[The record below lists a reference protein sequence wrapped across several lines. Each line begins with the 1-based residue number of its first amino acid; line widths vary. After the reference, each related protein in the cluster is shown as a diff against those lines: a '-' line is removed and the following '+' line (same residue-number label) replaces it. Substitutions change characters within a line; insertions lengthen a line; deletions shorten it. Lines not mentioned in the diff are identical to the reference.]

1 MKKALKVILIVL
13 AALILLVFVA
23 LKIGPS
29 IAKNYIVSH
38 SEELVGRQ
46 LSIESISF
54 NPLSFVA
61 NVDKFA
67 LYEKDGK
74 TPFVAFEKF
83 RINIDPLKIVT
94 RTAAVSE
101 IYLKGLYVRA
111 VQNGDQ
117 FNFTDILEHFAADS
131 TADTVA
137 VDTASTDSAAVIN
150 ATEIANTLPV
160 AISVSNIVFENGNII
175 YEDEKVGSKFHLE
188 DFSLNIPE
196 VYLSNKSTDVGVRF
210 KFADGGN
217 LAVKVNANMATND
230 FNVHVDLEQ
239 LSLACGKPYMKDFI
253 DFSDF
258 SGLLNTHIQV
268 NGNLNDV
275 MASDVKGLVALDSIV
290 LTETSGQ
297 TIGVNHVG
305 VGIARANLN
314 ENDFHI
320 DSVIV
325 DGAFAHLDLY
335 KGGKTNIDILLAP
348 MNKKNA
354 APETDSSAVNAS
366 ESVVSSNEEKADS
379 TETSPAPAKKLKAV
393 IDKLLVHNTAVTAN
407 DNTITKPFHY
417 TVSGISVNGSNI
429 NFDSPCAMSVS
440 AAFPGGGTLA
450 VKYNGAISDLGTMD
464 AFINI
469 KNLALK
475 NFSNYSHHYTGYPLS
490 AGTMSFISEN
500 KIRNFNLDS
509 KNTIDIQKLD
519 VADKDPNS
527 KPEYSVPMKVGL
539 YLLKDKDDNI
549 RFDVPVKGNM
559 KDPQFSIG
567 KIIWKTVMNLIVK
580 VAFTPV
586 KLVESVAGSDESAAN
601 QAEESKD
608 KAE

>member
-117 FNFTDILEHFAADS
+117 FNFTDILEHFAANS

-188 DFSLNIPE
+188 DFSLNIPA
-196 VYLSNKSTDVGVRF
+196 VYLSNKSTDVGVSF

-239 LSLACGKPYMKDFI
+239 FSLACGKPYMKDFI

-335 KGGKTNIDILLAP
+335 KGGKTNIDVLLAP
-348 MNKKNA
+348 MNKKND

-366 ESVVSSNEEKADS
+366 EPIATANEEKTDS

-393 IDKLLVHNTAVTAN
+393 VDKLLVHNTTVSAN
-407 DNTITKPFHY
+407 DNTITNPFHY

-429 NFDSPCAMSVS
+429 NFDFPCAVSVS

-450 VKYNGAISDLGTMD
+450 VKFNGAISDLGTMD
-464 AFINI
+464 AYINI

-475 NFSNYSHHYTGYPLS
+475 HFSNYSHHYTGYPLS

>member
-13 AALILLVFVA
+13 AALILLVFAA

-61 NVDKFA
+61 NVDNFA

-188 DFSLNIPE
+188 DFSLNIPA
-196 VYLSNKSTDVGVRF
+196 VYLSNKSTDVGVSF

-230 FNVHVDLEQ
+230 FNVQVDLEQ
-239 LSLACGKPYMKDFI
+239 FSLACGKPYMKDFI

-335 KGGKTNIDILLAP
+335 KGGKTNIDVLLAP
-348 MNKKNA
+348 MNKKND
-354 APETDSSAVNAS
+354 APETDSSAVKAS
-366 ESVVSSNEEKADS
+366 EPIATANEEKTDS

-393 IDKLLVHNTAVTAN
+393 IDKLLVHNTTVTAN

-429 NFDSPCAMSVS
+429 NFDTPCAVNVS

-464 AFINI
+464 AYINI

-490 AGTMSFISEN
+490 AGNMSFSSEN

-586 KLVESVAGSDESAAN
+586 KLVESVAGSDESAAS
-601 QAEESKD
+601 QAKESKD

>member
-137 VDTASTDSAAVIN
+137 VDTSSTDSAAVIN

-188 DFSLNIPE
+188 DFSLNIPA
-196 VYLSNKSTDVGVRF
+196 VYLSNKSTDVGVSF

-230 FNVHVDLEQ
+230 FNVQVDLEQ
-239 LSLACGKPYMKDFI
+239 FSLACGKPYMKDFI

-335 KGGKTNIDILLAP
+335 KGGKTNIDVLLAP

-366 ESVVSSNEEKADS
+366 EPVATANEEKADS

-429 NFDSPCAMSVS
+429 NFDSPCAVNVS

-464 AFINI
+464 AYINI

>member
-13 AALILLVFVA
+13 TALILLVFVA

-111 VQNGDQ
+111 IQNGDQ

-188 DFSLNIPE
+188 DFSLNIPA
-196 VYLSNKSTDVGVRF
+196 VYLSNKSTDVGVSF

-230 FNVHVDLEQ
+230 FNVQVDLEQ
-239 LSLACGKPYMKDFI
+239 FSLACGKPYMKDFI

-314 ENDFHI
+314 ENNFHI

-354 APETDSSAVNAS
+354 APETDSSAVKAS
-366 ESVVSSNEEKADS
+366 EPIATANEEKTDS

-393 IDKLLVHNTAVTAN
+393 VDKLLVHNTTVSAN

-429 NFDSPCAMSVS
+429 NFDSPCAVSVS

-464 AFINI
+464 AYINI